1 MLSLEQVRMLVLS
14 AELGSFSACA
24 RKMGKVQSA
33 VSHGISTL
41 EIDLGIELFDRS
53 ARSPKLTP
61 AGKRLIR
68 SAKNL
73 LAQADEFEKIAQS
86 IERSEESQ
94 LTIAID
100 DGVYNPKFADLFKRL
115 DNQFPTIQIDV
126 LSLASGDISAEV
138 ANGDV
143 DIGVMFTEF
152 EQLKQVDF
160 CYVGSIDYLPVCH
173 PNYPLAD
180 IDVELQSDLAPF
192 RQLAIRGKSKVESQ
206 ALISI
211 APKVW
216 WSSSHYSALELV
228 KQQVGWAYLPS
239 FLVNDSIKS
248 GELHK
253 IKVAFDHKP
262 WNAPVD
268 LVFKKGRMHGPV
280 FQWLFDELKQIFTPT
295 T

>member
-1 MLSLEQVRMLVLS
+1 
-14 AELGSFSACA
+14 
-24 RKMGKVQSA
+24 MGKVQSA

-61 AGKRLIR
+61 AGERLIR

-86 IERSEESQ
+86 IEKQEESQ
-94 LTIAID
+94 ITIALD
-100 DGVYNPKFADLFKRL
+100 DGVYSPKLADLFKRL
-115 DNQFPTIQIDV
+115 DRQFPTIQIDV
-126 LSLASGDISAEV
+126 LSLASGDISTEV

-143 DIGVMFTEF
+143 DIGVMFTEI
-152 EQLKQVDF
+152 EVLKQVDF

-173 PNYPLAD
+173 PTYPLAD

-239 FLVNDSIKS
+239 FLVNDLIAS

-268 LVFKKGRMHGPV
+268 LVFKKGRMNGPV

>member
-1 MLSLEQVRMLVLS
+1 MLVLS

-41 EIDLGIELFDRS
+41 EIDLGVELFDRS

-61 AGKRLIR
+61 AGERLIR

-86 IERSEESQ
+86 IENQEESQ

-100 DGVYNPKFADLFKRL
+100 DGVYSPKLADLFKRL
-115 DNQFPTIQIDV
+115 DRQFPTIQIDV
-126 LSLASGDISAEV
+126 LSLASGDISTEV

-143 DIGVMFTEF
+143 DIGVMFTEI
-152 EQLKQVDF
+152 EVLKQVDF

-173 PNYPLAD
+173 PDYPLAD
-180 IDVELQSDLAPF
+180 IEVELQSDLAPF

-239 FLVNDSIKS
+239 FLVNDLIDS

-268 LVFKKGRMHGPV
+268 LVFKKGRMNGPV

>member
-1 MLSLEQVRMLVLS
+1 MLVLS

-61 AGKRLIR
+61 AGERLIR

-126 LSLASGDISAEV
+126 LSLASGDISTEV

-143 DIGVMFTEF
+143 DIGVMFTEM
-152 EQLKQVDF
+152 EVIKQVDF

-173 PNYPLAD
+173 PDYPLAD
-180 IDVELQSDLAPF
+180 IDVELQSDLAPY

-239 FLVNDSIKS
+239 FLVNDLIES

-268 LVFKKGRMHGPV
+268 LVFKKGRMDGPV
-280 FQWLFDELKQIFTPT
+280 FQWLFEELKQLFTPT
-295 T
+295 TLI

>member
-41 EIDLGIELFDRS
+41 EIDLGVELFDRS

-61 AGKRLIR
+61 AGERLIR

-86 IERSEESQ
+86 IENQEESQ

-100 DGVYNPKFADLFKRL
+100 DGVYSPKLADLFKRL
-115 DNQFPTIQIDV
+115 DRQFPTIQIDV
-126 LSLASGDISAEV
+126 LSLASGDISTEV

-143 DIGVMFTEF
+143 DIGVMFTEI
-152 EQLKQVDF
+152 EVLKQVDF

-173 PNYPLAD
+173 PDYPLAD
-180 IDVELQSDLAPF
+180 IEVELQSDLAPF

-239 FLVNDSIKS
+239 FLVNDLIDA

-268 LVFKKGRMHGPV
+268 LVFKKGRMNGPV

>member
-1 MLSLEQVRMLVLS
+1 MLVLS

-53 ARSPKLTP
+53 ARRPQLTP
-61 AGKRLIR
+61 AGERLIR
-68 SAKNL
+68 SAQNL

-86 IERSEESQ
+86 IERKEESS
-94 LTIAID
+94 LTVAID
-100 DGVYNPKFADLFKRL
+100 DGVSNLKLAELFKKL
-115 DNQFPTIQIDV
+115 DSRFPTIQIDV
-126 LSLASGDISAEV
+126 LSMASGDICSEV
-138 ANGDV
+138 ASGEA
-143 DIGVMFTEF
+143 DIGIMFTEI
-152 EQLKQVDF
+152 EVLKQVDF
-160 CYVGSIDYLPVCH
+160 CYVGSIDYIAVCH
-173 PNYPLAD
+173 PEFPLSKINVD
-180 IDVELQSDLAPF
+180 LQSDLAPY
-192 RQLAIRGKSKVESQ
+192 RQLAVRGKSRKEAQ

-216 WSSSHYSALELV
+216 WSSSHYNVLELV

-239 FLVNDSIKS
+239 FLVNDLIEA
-248 GELHK
+248 GYLHK

-268 LVFKKGRMHGPV
+268 LVFKKGRNNGPV
-280 FQWLFDELKQIFTPT
+280 FEWIFEELKQIFTPT
-295 T
+295 

>member
-1 MLSLEQVRMLVLS
+1 MMVLA

-41 EIDLGIELFDRS
+41 EIDLGVELFDRS

-61 AGKRLIR
+61 AGERLIR

-86 IERSEESQ
+86 IENQEESQ

-100 DGVYNPKFADLFKRL
+100 DGVYSPKLADLFKRL
-115 DNQFPTIQIDV
+115 DRQFPTIQMDV

-143 DIGVMFTEF
+143 DIGVMFTEI
-152 EQLKQVDF
+152 EVLKQVDF

-173 PNYPLAD
+173 PDYPLAD
-180 IDVELQSDLAPF
+180 IEVELQSDLAPF

-239 FLVNDSIKS
+239 FLVNDLIDS

-268 LVFKKGRMHGPV
+268 LVFKKGRMNGPV

-295 T
+295 TLA

>member
-1 MLSLEQVRMLVLS
+1 MLVLS

-41 EIDLGIELFDRS
+41 EIDLGVELFDRS

-61 AGKRLIR
+61 AGERLIR

-86 IERSEESQ
+86 IENQEESQ

-100 DGVYNPKFADLFKRL
+100 DGVYSPKLADLFKRL
-115 DNQFPTIQIDV
+115 DRQFPTIQIDV
-126 LSLASGDISAEV
+126 LSLASGDISTEV

-143 DIGVMFTEF
+143 DIGVMFTEI
-152 EQLKQVDF
+152 EVLKQVDF

-173 PNYPLAD
+173 PDYPLAD
-180 IDVELQSDLAPF
+180 IEVELQSDLAPF

-239 FLVNDSIKS
+239 FLVNDLIDA

-268 LVFKKGRMHGPV
+268 LVFKKGRMNGPV

>member
-53 ARSPKLTP
+53 SRSPKLTP
-61 AGKRLIR
+61 AGERLIR

-86 IERSEESQ
+86 IERMEESQ

-100 DGVYNPKFADLFKRL
+100 DGVYNSKFADLFKRL

-126 LSLASGDISAEV
+126 LSLASGDISTEV

-143 DIGVMFTEF
+143 DIGVMFTEL
-152 EQLKQVDF
+152 EVIKQVDF

-173 PNYPLAD
+173 PDYPLAD
-180 IDVELQSDLAPF
+180 IDVELQSDLAPY

-239 FLVNDSIKS
+239 FLVNDLIDL

-268 LVFKKGRMHGPV
+268 LVFKKGRMNGPV
-280 FQWLFDELKQIFTPT
+280 FQWLFDELKQIFTPST
-295 T
+295 

>member
-1 MLSLEQVRMLVLS
+1 MLVLS

-61 AGKRLIR
+61 AGERLIR
-68 SAKNL
+68 SAQNL

-86 IERSEESQ
+86 IERKEESQ

-126 LSLASGDISAEV
+126 LSLASGDISTEV

-143 DIGVMFTEF
+143 DIGVMFTEM
-152 EQLKQVDF
+152 EVIKQVDF

-173 PNYPLAD
+173 PDYPLAD
-180 IDVELQSDLAPF
+180 IDVELQSDLAPY

-239 FLVNDSIKS
+239 FLVNDLIES

-268 LVFKKGRMHGPV
+268 LVFKKGRMDGPV
-280 FQWLFDELKQIFTPT
+280 FQWLFEELKQLFTPT
-295 T
+295 TLI

>member
-41 EIDLGIELFDRS
+41 EIDLGVELFDRS

-61 AGKRLIR
+61 AGERLIR

-86 IERSEESQ
+86 IENQEESQ

-100 DGVYNPKFADLFKRL
+100 DGVYSPKLADLFKRL
-115 DNQFPTIQIDV
+115 DRQFPTIQIDV
-126 LSLASGDISAEV
+126 LSLASGDISTEV

-143 DIGVMFTEF
+143 DIGVMFTEI
-152 EQLKQVDF
+152 EVLKQVDF

-173 PNYPLAD
+173 PDYPLAD
-180 IDVELQSDLAPF
+180 IEVELQSDLAPF

-239 FLVNDSIKS
+239 FLVNDLIDS

-268 LVFKKGRMHGPV
+268 LVFKKGRMNGPV

>member
-1 MLSLEQVRMLVLS
+1 MLVLS

-61 AGKRLIR
+61 AGERLIR

-86 IERSEESQ
+86 IEKQEESQ
-94 LTIAID
+94 ITIALD
-100 DGVYNPKFADLFKRL
+100 DGVYSPKLADLFKRL
-115 DNQFPTIQIDV
+115 DRQFPTIQIDV
-126 LSLASGDISAEV
+126 LSLASGDISTEV

-143 DIGVMFTEF
+143 DIGVMFTEI
-152 EQLKQVDF
+152 EVLKQVDF

-173 PNYPLAD
+173 PTYPLAD

-239 FLVNDSIKS
+239 FLVNDLIAS

-268 LVFKKGRMHGPV
+268 LVFKKGRMNGPV